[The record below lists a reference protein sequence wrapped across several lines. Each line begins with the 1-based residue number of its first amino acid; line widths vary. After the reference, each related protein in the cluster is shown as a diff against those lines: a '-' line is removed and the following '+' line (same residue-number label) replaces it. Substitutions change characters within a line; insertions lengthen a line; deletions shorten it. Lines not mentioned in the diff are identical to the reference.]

1 MGDLFDTSDVPLS
14 KGQQEW
20 NLMKKDP
27 YYNDDPLCHEAHD
40 IHCELLYC
48 ASMLKKSGDVSKMTY
63 EQLITWEKYT
73 DKQILNMVN
82 GPIDARW
89 SPSRW
94 PGDNESRSTAFNHIR
109 DKYNRKLQH
118 ERNIILNAEK
128 EKMESIKKRN
138 ISKARQSEVNEQR
151 KIMEEKKRAEK
162 IKEDN
167 KLIKLQKDKEILE
180 FVDNFI
186 PETILEKLAY
196 AQYIQIKRLGGISNQ
211 LNDIS
216 SRIP

>member
-1 MGDLFDTSDVPLS
+1 MGDLVDTPDVPLS
-14 KGQQEW
+14 KEEEW

-27 YYNDDPLCHEAHD
+27 YYTDDPLCHTGGEGG
-40 IHCELLYC
+40 ELW
-48 ASMLKKSGDVSKMTY
+48 AQHTFLKKSGDVSKMTY
-63 EQLITWEKYT
+63 EQLITWKNYT
-73 DKQILNMVN
+73 DEQILNMVI

-89 SPSRW
+89 R
-94 PGDNESRSTAFNHIR
+94 PGDTNEEKMSSFNHIR
-109 DKYNRKLQH
+109 NKYSRKLQY

-128 EKMESIKKRN
+128 EKMESIKQRN
-138 ISKARQSEVNEQR
+138 IAKARQSEVNEQR

-162 IKEDN
+162 IKVEN

-186 PETILEKLAY
+186 PETNLEKLAY
-196 AQYIQIKRLGGISNQ
+196 AQYIQIKCLGGISNQ

-216 SRIP
+216 SRMP